1 MIWENNDLLDKK
13 GNVLTTCGQIAF
25 KFSELD
31 ADGEIPVNFVFAKNN
46 LAILENAT
54 EKQTIVHDQDDIN
67 YLD

>member
-1 MIWENNDLLDKK
+1 MLSAS
-13 GNVLTTCGQIAF
+13 GQLAF

-54 EKQTIVHDQDDIN
+54 EKQTIAHDQDDIN